1 MRRNII
7 SAGGIALGLI
17 AGGAQAYQPS
27 PSLKQSCD
35 RVAALNYAAAQMRD
49 EGINE
54 AQAITS
60 IDRLVKNQDDKDSLK
75 VGILTAYEAFSNVP
89 AEEIKTRIYKNC
101 LAANQ
106 NDDMKTQTAV
116 AAASGKGENTIAGTW
131 HCQSVKRKTSYT
143 ETFRLNGTFTISD
156 QYKSW
161 GTYQFSDGYLIES
174 VQGFQNNEK
183 IEKLSNIIKTK
194 IIFDADGS
202 YKYTDALDN
211 EYRCERG

>member
-1 MRRNII
+1 MRITII

-17 AGGAQAYQPS
+17 ASGAQAYQPS
-27 PSLKQSCD
+27 PSLKQYCD
-35 RVAALNYAAAQMRD
+35 RVAVLNYAAAQMRD
-49 EGINE
+49 EGIDE

-60 IDRLVKNQDDKDSLK
+60 IDRVAKNQDDKDSLK
-75 VGILTAYEAFSNVP
+75 VGILNAYEALSNVP
-89 AEEIKTRIYKNC
+89 AEEIKARTYNNC
-101 LAANQ
+101 LATNQ
-106 NDDMKTQTAV
+106 NDDMTTQTAV
-116 AAASGKGENTIAGTW
+116 AAASGKSENTIVGTW

-143 ETFRLNGTFTISD
+143 ETFSPNGNFTISD
-156 QYKSW
+156 QFKSW
-161 GTYQFSDGYLIES
+161 GTYQFSDGNLIEN

-183 IEKLSNIIKTK
+183 TEKLSNIIKTK